1 MGHQHGRR
9 FIVWGTNMA
18 AVTSCENTLIPDG
31 FQYVTLH
38 FRDQRGAASVRYR
51 NLAEITVLPSLET
64 RAWEQL
70 ENSLL
75 WFYFLSFTF
84 STVPQ

>member
-1 MGHQHGRR
+1 MAAVSL
-9 FIVWGTNMA
+9 FWDTNMA
-18 AVTSCENTLIPDG
+18 AVTSCEKTLYPMA
-31 FQYVTLH
+31 FHYVTLH

>member
-1 MGHQHGRR
+1 MAAVSL
-9 FIVWGTNMA
+9 FWGTNMA
-18 AVTSCENTLIPDG
+18 AVTSCEKTLYPMA

-51 NLAEITVLPSLET
+51 NLAEITVHPSLET

-70 ENSLL
+70 ENSVL

-84 STVPQ
+84 STVPR